1 MSPLVE
7 TFQKSIKNRYLHLEH
22 PYYVSKLES

>member
-7 TFQKSIKNRYLHLEH
+7 IFQKCIKIGYLHLEH